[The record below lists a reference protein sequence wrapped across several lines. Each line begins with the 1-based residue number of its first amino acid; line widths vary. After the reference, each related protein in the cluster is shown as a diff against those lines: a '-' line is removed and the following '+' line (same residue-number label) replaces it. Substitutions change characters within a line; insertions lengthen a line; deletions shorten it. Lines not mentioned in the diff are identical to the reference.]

1 MLCSCKVCKSKD
13 PKNHRLRASIYV
25 EIGKKNFMIDT
36 STDLRQQTL
45 KNKIKR
51 VDAVLYT
58 HPHADHISGID
69 ELRAFNF
76 MQKTR
81 MPIFAHS
88 WTAEELPLRY
98 PYIFSP
104 GKVEGGGIPLLD
116 LHELDEN
123 AEYWDIL
130 GTRVIPVPVQHGS
143 KTVVGFR
150 FDTIAYITDCHYIP
164 ESSLNRLQGL
174 NTLILDCVKL
184 GPHNTHFNLEKAL
197 DVVKKLKPKKTY
209 LTHLGHDFDYKTW
222 QKKLPKNVAL
232 AYDGLQL
239 KWR

>member
-13 PKNHRLRASIYV
+13 PKNHRLRASILV
-25 EIGKKNFMIDT
+25 ETQGKNILVDT

-45 KNKIKR
+45 RYKIKK

-76 MQKTR
+76 VQKSR
-81 MPIFAHS
+81 LPIFAHS
-88 WTAEELPLRY
+88 WTAEELPVRY
-98 PYIFSP
+98 PYIFKP
-104 GKVEGGGIPLLD
+104 GKVEGGGIPLIDMHVLN
-116 LHELDEN
+116 EN
-123 AEYWDIL
+123 DPEWEVL
-130 GTRVIPVPVQHGS
+130 GVRVIPVPVQHGS

-150 FDTIAYITDCHYIP
+150 FGSAAYITDCNFIP
-164 ESSLNRLQGL
+164 DSSLDRLKGL
-174 NTLILDCVKL
+174 DILVLDCVKI
-184 GPHNTHFNLEKAL
+184 GSHNTHFNLEKAL
-197 DVVKKLKPKKTY
+197 DVVSKLEPRKTY
-209 LTHLGHDFDYKTW
+209 LTHLGHDFDFKTW
-222 QKKLPKNVAL
+222 QKKLPKNVSL